1 MFIQDDSMLKFG
13 VTPLD
18 NIFILDYLPAAKG
31 DYVKVYLYALFLSRH
46 PKEDMSIREMAQD
59 LSMTE
64 SEVDSALRYWER
76 RHLIVRLSDNPP
88 SYRFASP
95 VQLYAT
101 GAQNLEAD
109 GPFVAFSEDVYA
121 LFGDRRKVTPSE
133 IALAYEWVQDLK
145 LPQETVLMLLAHSIA
160 TRGVQFSFKS
170 AEADAIR
177 MHEAGA
183 LTAEDAEAFFAHTR
197 KVHEGTR
204 AVLRRLGKRRQPS
217 QDELDLYRKWMD
229 EWHYAPD
236 AILEACSETTK
247 GEPTMAYLDGIL
259 NGIRT
264 RAAKAGM
271 KAESKE
277 DMLRQLQ
284 SDKGDMSAVQ
294 KFALALG
301 VKTSPAALLP
311 TYQRLCSTHAP
322 ELVLLAA
329 EQTKHAQRGV
339 DAVEQY
345 LEIYR
350 KNNLTTREAAEAYIQ
365 DVRESNKALYRIFE
379 ACGHK
384 NNPTAPDRA
393 LYKKWRSMGFTEEMM
408 LLAAEQAVTAESK
421 PPYIDKVL
429 EAWHAAGVTDPAQVA
444 ARKGARKPAT
454 AAGNRPGKQ
463 VGAQQYTQREYTESE
478 LDSQLTDDI
487 LKEAKGNG

>member
-1 MFIQDDSMLKFG
+1 MFIQDDSMLKLG
-13 VTPLD
+13 ATPLD
-18 NIFILDYLPAAKG
+18 NLFILDYLPAAKG
-31 DYVKVYLYALFLSRH
+31 DYVKVYLYALFLSTH
-46 PKEDMSIREMAQD
+46 PKEDMSVKELAQD
-59 LSMTE
+59 LSMTD
-64 SEVDSALRYWER
+64 SEVESALRYWER
-76 RHLIVRLSDNPP
+76 RRLIARESDQPPVYRMVSPLS
-88 SYRFASP
+88 
-95 VQLYAT
+95 LYLA
-101 GAQNLEAD
+101 GAQNLEPD
-109 GPFVAFSEDVYA
+109 GPYVAFSEDVYA
-121 LFGDRRKVTPSE
+121 LFGDRRKVTPAE
-133 IALAYEWVQDLK
+133 IARAYEWVQDLH

-160 TRGVQFSFKS
+160 TRGVQFSFKA

-217 QDELDLYRKWMD
+217 QDEMDLYRKWID
-229 EWHYAPD
+229 EWKYAPE
-236 AILEACSETTK
+236 AVLEACAETTK
-247 GEPTMAYLDGIL
+247 GEPTFAYLDGIL
-259 NGIRT
+259 NGVRT
-264 RAAKAGM
+264 RAAKAGA

-277 DMLRQLQ
+277 DMLLRLQ
-284 SDKGDMSAVQ
+284 SDKGDMAAVQ
-294 KFALALG
+294 KFAQALG
-301 VKTSPAALLP
+301 VKTAPAALLN
-311 TYQRLCSTHAP
+311 TYQRLCSEHAP

-329 EQTKHAQRGV
+329 EQSHYAQRGV

-350 KNNLTTREAAEAYIQ
+350 KNNLTTRREAEAYIQ
-365 DVRESNKALYRIFE
+365 EVRESNKALYRIFE

-384 NNPTAPDRA
+384 SAPTAPDRA
-393 LYKKWRSMGFTEEMM
+393 LYKKWRGMGFTEEMM
-408 LLAAEQAVTAESK
+408 LLAASQAVSAESK

-444 ARKGARKPAT
+444 ARKSARKPAAPG
-454 AAGNRPGKQ
+454 AAHVGKQ

-487 LKEAKGNG
+487 LKEAKGHG

>member
-13 VTPLD
+13 ITPLD

-31 DYVKVYLYALFLSRH
+31 DYVKVYLYALFLSQH
-46 PKEDMSIREMAQD
+46 PKEDLTLSELAQD

-76 RHLIVRLSDNPP
+76 RRLITRESDHPLVYRLI
-88 SYRFASP
+88 SP
-95 VQLYAT
+95 MQLYAT

-121 LFGDRRKVTPSE
+121 LFGDRRKVTPAE
-133 IALAYEWVQDLK
+133 IARAYEWVQDLQ

-197 KVHEGTR
+197 KVHDGTR

-217 QDELDLYRKWMD
+217 QDEMDLYRKWMD
-229 EWHYAPD
+229 EWKYAPE

-264 RAAKAGM
+264 RAAKAGV

-294 KFALALG
+294 KFVQALG
-301 VKTSPAALLP
+301 VKTSPAALLLP
-311 TYQRLCSTHAP
+311 YQRLCETYEP
-322 ELVLLAA
+322 DLVLFAA
-329 EQTKHAQRGV
+329 EQARGK
-339 DAVEQY
+339 DAPLDTVEDY
-345 LEIYR
+345 LQKYHR
-350 KNNLTTREAAEAYIQ
+350 HGLTTRKEAEAS
-365 DVRESNKALYRIFE
+365 VRELREINRILYRIFE

-384 NNPTAPDRA
+384 SAPTAPDRV
-393 LYKKWRSMGFTEEMM
+393 LYKKWRAMGFSEEML
-408 LLAAEQAVTAESK
+408 LLAAAQAVSAESK

-444 ARKGARKPAT
+444 ARKSTRKPAAQG
-454 AAGNRPGKQ
+454 AAKPGKQ

>member
-31 DYVKVYLYALFLSRH
+31 DYVKVYLYALFLSQH
-46 PKEDMSIREMAQD
+46 PKEDLSIREMAQD
-59 LSMTE
+59 LSLSE

-76 RHLIVRLSDNPP
+76 RHLIARISDNPP
-88 SYRFASP
+88 AYRCFSP
-95 VQLYAT
+95 AQLYAT

-121 LFGDRRKVTPSE
+121 LFGDRRKVTPAE
-133 IALAYEWVQDLK
+133 IAQAYEWVQDLK

-160 TRGVQFSFKS
+160 TRGVQFSFKA

-197 KVHEGTR
+197 KVHDGTR

-217 QDELDLYRKWMD
+217 QDEMDLYRKWTD
-229 EWHYAPD
+229 EWKYAPD
-236 AILEACSETTK
+236 AILEACTETTK
-247 GEPTMAYLDGIL
+247 GEPTFAYLDGIL

-264 RAAKAGM
+264 RAAKTGG
-271 KAESKE
+271 KAETKA
-277 DMLRQLQ
+277 DMLRQL
-284 SDKGDMSAVQ
+284 SADKDDMAAVRQ
-294 KFALALG
+294 FAFALG
-301 VKTSPAALLP
+301 VKNPPATL
-311 TYQRLCSTHAP
+311 TVVYQRLCREHAP

-329 EQTKHAQRGV
+329 EQAKNAQRGV

-350 KNNLTTREAAEAYIQ
+350 KNNLTTRREAEVYIQ
-365 DVRESNKALYRIFE
+365 DVRETNKALYRIFE

-384 NNPTAPDRA
+384 AAPTTPDRA
-393 LYKKWRSMGFTEEMM
+393 LYKKWRNWGFSEEMM
-408 LLAAEQAVTAESK
+408 LLAAEQARTAESK

-429 EAWHAAGVTDPAQVA
+429 EAWHAAGVSDPAQVA
-444 ARKGARKPAT
+444 ARKGTRKPA
-454 AAGNRPGKQ
+454 AQGNARTGKQ

-478 LDSQLTDDI
+478 LDSQLTNDI

>member
-31 DYVKVYLYALFLSRH
+31 DYVKVYLYALFLSQH
-46 PKEDMSIREMAQD
+46 PKEEMSIAEMAQD

-64 SEVDSALRYWER
+64 SEVDGALRYWER
-76 RHLIVRLSDNPP
+76 RRLIARVSDNPP
-88 SYRFASP
+88 VYRMISP
-95 VQLYAT
+95 LQLYAT

-121 LFGDRRKVTPSE
+121 LFGDRRKVTPAE
-133 IALAYEWVQDLK
+133 IALAYEWVQDMG

-170 AEADAIR
+170 AQAEAAR
-177 MHEAGA
+177 MCAAGA

-197 KVHEGTR
+197 KVHDGTR

-217 QDELDLYRKWMD
+217 QDEMDLYRKWMD
-229 EWHYAPD
+229 EWKYAPE

-264 RAAKAGM
+264 RAAKAGT

-284 SDKGDMSAVQ
+284 SDKGDMAAVQ

-301 VKTSPAALLP
+301 VKTPPSALLS
-311 TYQRLCSTHAP
+311 TYQRLCSEHNP

-329 EQTKHAQRGV
+329 EQSKLAQRGV

-350 KNNLTTREAAEAYIQ
+350 KNNLTTRREAEAYIHE
-365 DVRESNKALYRIFE
+365 VREANKALYRIFE

-384 NNPTAPDRA
+384 SAPTAPDRA
-393 LYKKWRSMGFTEEMM
+393 LYKKWRAMGFTEEMM
-408 LLAAEQAVTAESK
+408 LLAAAQAVSAESK

-444 ARKGARKPAT
+444 ARKNVRKPAAQ
-454 AAGNRPGKQ
+454 AAAKPGKQ

-478 LDSQLTDDI
+478 LDSQLTNDI